1 MKVSFWIVAIFGM
14 VFAACVKA
22 EDNTREVAG
31 WYAEYNTASVHYS
44 TANKKEQEIT
54 MECLLGDWTFAY
66 ADKMG
71 EETNSVDDKISIV
84 VDGVAFATPKTQAE
98 REKLY
103 AAITHAKKG
112 IQYRTRQFGDS
123 DVFPVKGLAV
133 LFQDLPFEVSP
144 CIN

>member
-1 MKVSFWIVAIFGM
+1 MKASFWIVVLFGAL
-14 VFAACVKA
+14 FANCVKA
-22 EDNTREVAG
+22 EDSTRDVDG

-71 EETNSVDDKISIV
+71 EETNSVDDKITIV
-84 VDGVAFATPKTQAE
+84 VDGVAFATPKTQSE
-98 REKLY
+98 REALY
-103 AAITHAKKG
+103 AAISHAKKG
-112 IQYRTRQFGDS
+112 IQYRTKQFGNS
-123 DVFPVKGLAV
+123 DVFPVKGLAT

>member
-1 MKVSFWIVAIFGM
+1 MKTTFWMVVLFGAL
-14 VFAACVKA
+14 FANCVKA
-22 EDNTREVAG
+22 EDNTREVG
-31 WYAEYNTASVHYS
+31 SWYAEYNTASVHYS

-54 MECLLGDWTFAY
+54 MECLLGAWTFAY

-84 VDGVAFATPKTQAE
+84 VDGAAYAVPKTQAE

-103 AAITHAKKG
+103 VAIAHARKG
-112 IQYRTRQFGDS
+112 IQYRTRKFGDS

-133 LFQDLPFEVSP
+133 LFKDLPFEVSP
-144 CIN
+144 CIS

>member
-1 MKVSFWIVAIFGM
+1 MKLTIWVAIIFGM
-14 VFAACVKA
+14 VFAGCVKA
-22 EDNTREVAG
+22 EDSTREVNG

-44 TANKKEQEIT
+44 TANKKEQELT

-71 EETNSVDDKISIV
+71 EETNSVDDKMTIV
-84 VDGVAFATPKTQAE
+84 VDGAAYAVPKTQKQ
-98 REKLY
+98 REVLY
-103 AAITHAKKG
+103 AAITHAKEG
-112 IQYRTRQFGDS
+112 IQFRTRQFGDS

-133 LFQDLPFEVSP
+133 LFRDLPFEVSP